1 MSVRPTLLRDI
12 KKTAV
17 QQHQANIGYGTYN
30 RFQPLIPRGRILST
44 GKRQLENNGD
54 DDTAGRKAP
63 RLDANLVFNQLKDQD
78 SVIAELETAIAEIEK
93 SNTENPDPRLD
104 AVVKILKLLG
114 KSQKNLTSAVT
125 DSCRV
130 AAKAAAPATSAATI
144 NTGRKPPP
152 QQPTAEEVNEKK
164 LKTVLREA
172 EKKTVIFNLDLG
184 KNQAMNKDTLSR
196 KVTEALGTAV
206 RSGQHDYHIGDAE
219 EVLDDILSCSKLEF
233 LGTKSKLFFNNRNM
247 EDERNNNMYTMPV
260 RMEFKDRDTRFESE
274 IMLRKL
280 CKVNCSVPY
289 PKKLRDKIAEMG
301 KIGKTRHP
309 NCYIRTKVS
318 VDNLTVEAHA
328 KTTTGWVDLGLKSTI
343 TCDILD
349 NSTVQPVSASASAS
363 QPALNLVPA
372 SQSDMVVCS
381 QVS

>member
-17 QQHQANIGYGTYN
+17 QQHQANVGNGTYN
-30 RFQPLIPRGRILST
+30 RFQALTPRGRVLST
-44 GKRQLENNGD
+44 GKRQLDNQGD
-54 DDTAGRKAP
+54 DDTATRKAP
-63 RLDANLVFNQLKDQD
+63 RLDPNLVFNQLKEQD
-78 SVIAELETAIAEIEK
+78 GVIKEIETAITEIEK

-104 AVVKILKLLG
+104 AVIKILKLLG
-114 KSQKNLTSAVT
+114 KSQKNLTSAVI

-130 AAKAAAPATSAATI
+130 SATAAAAPVAVATAIAN
-144 NTGRKPPP
+144 NTGGKKPPP
-152 QQPTAEEVNEKK
+152 PQPTAAELNEKK
-164 LKTVLREA
+164 LKTVLRDA

-206 RSGQHDYHIGDAE
+206 RSGKHDYHIGDAE

-233 LGTKSKLFFNNRNM
+233 LGTKSKLFFNDRNI
-247 EDERNNNMYTMPV
+247 EDTRNNAMYTMPV
-260 RMEFKDRDTRFESE
+260 RMEFKDRETRFESE

-289 PKKLRDKIAEMG
+289 PKKLRDKISEMIKTG
-301 KIGKTRHP
+301 KAQHP

-328 KTTTGWVDLGLKSTI
+328 KTATGWVDLGLKCNI

-349 NSTVQPVSASASAS
+349 NSMPTVSASQSASTQVSAS
-363 QPALNLVPA
+363 QSVM
-372 SQSDMVVCS
+372 DVCS

>member
-1 MSVRPTLLRDI
+1 
-12 KKTAV
+12 V
-17 QQHQANIGYGTYN
+17 QQHQANVGNGTYN
-30 RFQPLIPRGRILST
+30 RFQALTPRGRVLST
-44 GKRQLENNGD
+44 GKRQLDNQGD
-54 DDTAGRKAP
+54 DDTATRKAP
-63 RLDANLVFNQLKDQD
+63 RLDPNLVFNQLKEQD
-78 SVIAELETAIAEIEK
+78 GVIKEIETAITEIEK

-104 AVVKILKLLG
+104 AVIKILKLLG
-114 KSQKNLTSAVT
+114 KSQKNLTSAVI

-130 AAKAAAPATSAATI
+130 SATAAAAPVAVATAIAN
-144 NTGRKPPP
+144 NTGGKKPPP
-152 QQPTAEEVNEKK
+152 PQPTAAELNEKK
-164 LKTVLREA
+164 LKTVLRDA

-206 RSGQHDYHIGDAE
+206 RSGKHDYHIGDAE

-233 LGTKSKLFFNNRNM
+233 LGTKSKLFFNDRNI
-247 EDERNNNMYTMPV
+247 EDTRNNAMYTMPV
-260 RMEFKDRDTRFESE
+260 RMEFKDRETRFESE

-289 PKKLRDKIAEMG
+289 PKKLRDKISEMIKTG
-301 KIGKTRHP
+301 KAQHP

-328 KTTTGWVDLGLKSTI
+328 KTATGWVDLGLKCNI

-349 NSTVQPVSASASAS
+349 NSMPTVSASQSASTQVSAS
-363 QPALNLVPA
+363 QSVM
-372 SQSDMVVCS
+372 DVCS